1 MGAVGSQDVQVSGDQ
16 IPRVGSRQAEEGAV
30 GGARCQAGSIGQQWS
45 MRCEEFVGGCL
56 LGVSEIGRVG
66 RGKEVYDGGGRAEVL
81 VRLLLCGG
89 STLRYRVVA
98 DKVWRRSAMQC
109 NAMQCECCVCGRYKA
124 QVSRWTCHW

>member
-16 IPRVGSRQAEEGAV
+16 IPRVGSRQAAEGAV
-30 GGARCQAGSIGQQWS
+30 GGAQCQAGSIGQQQWR
-45 MRCEEFVGGCL
+45 MLCEEFVGGCL
-56 LGVSEIGRVG
+56 LGVSEIERIG

-98 DKVWRRSAMQC
+98 DTVWRRSAMQC
-109 NAMQCECCVCGRYKA
+109 NAVRVLCM
-124 QVSRWTCHW
+124 